1 MLFSIITT
9 IFVHTTMSD
18 PKSIILISI
27 KEDGAFTIY
36 VLFKTRKEEVY
47 YFSTRLLIENCK
59 VLLALEFH
67 SKTIRRCVRDQV

>member
-1 MLFSIITT
+1 MLPF

-36 VLFKTRKEEVY
+36 LLFKTRKEEVY
-47 YFSTRLLIENCK
+47 YFPTRLLIENCK